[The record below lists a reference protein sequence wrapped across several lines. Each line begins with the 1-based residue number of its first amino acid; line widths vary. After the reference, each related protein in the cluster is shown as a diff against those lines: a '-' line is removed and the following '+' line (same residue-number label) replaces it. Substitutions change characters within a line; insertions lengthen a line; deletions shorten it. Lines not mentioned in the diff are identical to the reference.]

1 MRTRGGKA
9 DLEHLMRA
17 PPGVEYRPAAAL
29 AVRVDEF
36 GDRRVEA
43 RLPQR
48 FDDEIALPGA
58 VARKV
63 PVLYGATAAYAEMR
77 ADGRDALG
85 AWRVDVQET
94 AAIWMPGDRVD
105 FDRFTGQGAGH
116 IDWAVGAAGDAGTAM
131 PELLDD
137 EALSHV
143 RPR

>member
-1 MRTRGGKA
+1 
-9 DLEHLMRA
+9 
-17 PPGVEYRPAAAL
+17 
-29 AVRVDEF
+29 VRVDEL

-48 FDDEIALPGA
+48 FDYEIALPGA

-85 AWRVDVQET
+85 AWRVDVQKA
-94 AAIWMPGDRVD
+94 AAIRMPGDGVD
-105 FDRFTGQGAGH
+105 FDRFAGQSAGH
-116 IDWAVGAAGDAGTAM
+116 IDWAVGAAGDAVTAM